1 MRMHNYSPSTWADSL
16 YEEGNAMREK
26 WCKWESPRQKEAKL
40 RESLARSEQAVSG
53 LTKLCKLYIKEIAK
67 LTVENDKLREQ
78 LRETDQKV

>member
-1 MRMHNYSPSTWADSL
+1 
-16 YEEGNAMREK
+16 MREK